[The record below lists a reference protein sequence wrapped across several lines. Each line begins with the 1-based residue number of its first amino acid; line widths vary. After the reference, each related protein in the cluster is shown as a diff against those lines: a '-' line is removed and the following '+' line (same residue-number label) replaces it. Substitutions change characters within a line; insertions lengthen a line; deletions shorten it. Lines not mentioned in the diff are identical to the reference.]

1 MRLILAGCVLI
12 WMGAAAPA
20 SAESFEVMVLR
31 GTEVV
36 RVTGDGSGSISEV
49 TLREAPPSPAA
60 QEAQPPSNPP
70 AEQLIVIY
78 REEAPSGF
86 HFGGVTFVPSFG
98 LQPGPIPASRSRVQ
112 GRAISAGASRVSPGA
127 R

>member
-1 MRLILAGCVLI
+1 MGLLRAGCVFFC
-12 WMGAAAPA
+12 MGAAAPA
-20 SAESFEVMVLR
+20 GAESFEVMVLR
-31 GTEVV
+31 GAEVV

-60 QEAQPPSNPP
+60 QEAQPPSDPP
-70 AEQLIVIY
+70 AEQLIVVY
-78 REEAPSGF
+78 QDEAPPDF
-86 HFGGVTFVPSFG
+86 HFGGVTFG

-112 GRAISAGASRVSPGA
+112 GRAIRAGASRVSPGA